1 MALTFLAYI
10 FFAGGVVAILYSILA
25 LFSLM
30 NHTRVQKVLPDKYEP
45 GADILAAREPAV
57 AEAFW
62 ERAKILLQNG
72 RFDAALADCKRALE
86 VNPNHADAKRLWEH
100 LFPPEFISIEA
111 AGKALLLAAEAEK
124 ACHKT
129 EKVADESEPNQA
141 KTSCSG

>member
-45 GADILAAREPAV
+45 GADMLAARGPAV

-100 LFPPEFISIEA
+100 LFPPEFISIVP

-129 EKVADESEPNQA
+129 EKVAHESEPKQA
-141 KTSCSG
+141 KPSCSS

>member
-1 MALTFLAYI
+1 MALTFLTYI

-25 LFSLM
+25 LLSLM
-30 NHTRVQKVLPDKYEP
+30 NSAQVQKALPDEHEP
-45 GADILAAREPAV
+45 GTDMLAAKGPAV

-100 LFPPEFISIEA
+100 LFPPEFVSIVP

-129 EKVADESEPNQA
+129 EKVVHESEPNQA
-141 KTSCSG
+141 KPSCSG

>member
-45 GADILAAREPAV
+45 GADMLAATEPAV

-72 RFDAALADCKRALE
+72 QFDAALADCKRALE

-100 LFPPEFISIEA
+100 LFPPEFISIVP

-124 ACHKT
+124 ACYKT
-129 EKVADESEPNQA
+129 EKVAHESDPKQA
-141 KTSCSG
+141 KPSCSG